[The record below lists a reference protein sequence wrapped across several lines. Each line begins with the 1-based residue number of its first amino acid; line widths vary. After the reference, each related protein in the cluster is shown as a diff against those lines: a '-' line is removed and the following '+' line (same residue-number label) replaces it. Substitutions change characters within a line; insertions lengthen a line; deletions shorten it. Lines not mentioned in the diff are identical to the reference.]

1 MHPNERGRDKATG
14 IKNDRFSVNPKSSLW
29 LTSLLCKLSFCYSK
43 CLPVPQAATCSIA
56 GLSSCQDVDYITYQ
70 TGTENGKSVFQSQA
84 ACLLCYSCMRW
95 FYFTFGSL
103 SIIYLQ
109 YILQNG
115 SAIWGDHRWGSGRL
129 LLLKI
134 LFYLLILPIFLVW
147 LVVRFPSC
155 TSQKKTAK
163 FCNLIYYCFIC

>member
-56 GLSSCQDVDYITYQ
+56 GLLP
-70 TGTENGKSVFQSQA
+70 G
-84 ACLLCYSCMRW
+84 RW
-95 FYFTFGSL
+95 LHHLPNRHWKRQECVPEPGSL
-103 SIIYLQ
+103 SALLLVREVILFYLWESFYNIFAIYSPEWFS
-109 YILQNG
+109 YMRG
-115 SAIWGDHRWGSGRL
+115 SRVRVRQTL